1 MEKSGNYVPHN
12 TTLIR
17 NNITDGDSLEEEKR
31 ELLFHEVILTL
42 ILVALGFT
50 KILYFIRIFE
60 DFGLLVQVIG
70 ETIVEIIPFAVYY
83 IIWILFFAVMFLVL

>member
-1 MEKSGNYVPHN
+1 MATGNFTTMAVP
-12 TTLIR
+12 
-17 NNITDGDSLEEEKR
+17 DGDSIEVEEAD
-31 ELLFHEVILTL
+31 LLFHEVILTL
-42 ILVALGFT
+42 ILVVLGFT

-70 ETIVEIIPFAVYY
+70 ETILAIIPFAVYY